1 LGKSHKVP
9 TNPVIEQGN
18 DSFHPIIRSIF
29 AARMPTSHI
38 MRYGRAASSV
48 NLRDPY
54 TSQMKARFEDAWRAD
69 PIIRETIERKVM
81 FILGKRTKTSL
92 DIAEEFPA
100 EEQRKKAVEAVMSN
114 QEYQKAKAAIDETN
128 RRVKFH
134 QRLRAAIV
142 QCKVAGRSA
151 LFIEKFEGGR
161 PADLKVLN
169 SFKLGQVKIDEDTWH
184 FKSVQYSDYAS
195 KEDLMAEDLLYFTNL
210 DYHVSPNT
218 LHYGYSEI
226 EGVAHVSECN
236 RMIDEMD
243 LKEINRSLWAG
254 FGLIRFKTKNEAE
267 MEAFIS
273 KFDPAIWT
281 AINQDVDIEVRQIA
295 HDLEKLVMERTENDK
310 RIIRA
315 LGVPLF
321 LMGYEDIPT
330 RATAHEVLLGW
341 RESVLEDQR
350 TWLRD
355 MLEPQWYDTLLMQEL
370 NIKDI
375 SEIKVKVKQ
384 EFEDITFETFKD
396 KADALLPLYSEGILP
411 LDKLLKMLDME
422 DIIQEVQANKEKLK
436 QERLKQQPQ
445 PDDRPS
451 STE

>member
-1 LGKSHKVP
+1 
-9 TNPVIEQGN
+9 
-18 DSFHPIIRSIF
+18 
-29 AARMPTSHI
+29 MPTSHV
-38 MRYGRAASSV
+38 MRNARSASSV

-54 TSQMKARFEDAWRAD
+54 NSQMKARFEDAWRAD

-81 FILGKRTKTSL
+81 FILGKRTKTAL
-92 DIAEEFPA
+92 DIAEEFPV
-100 EEQRKKAVEAVMSN
+100 EDLRKKALEAVMSK
-114 QEYQKAKAAIDETN
+114 QEYQKAKAAIDMTN
-128 RRVKFH
+128 RQVKFH
-134 QRLRAAIV
+134 QRLRATVV

-169 SFKLGQVKIDEDTWH
+169 AFKLGQVRIDEDTWR

-195 KEDLMAEDLLYFTNL
+195 KEDLLAEDLLYFTNL

-226 EGVAHVSECN
+226 EGVAHISECN

-254 FGLIRFKTKNEAE
+254 FGLIKFKTKNDAE
-267 MEAFIS
+267 MESFIS

-281 AINQDVDIEVRQIA
+281 AINQDVDIEVHQIA
-295 HDLEKLVMERTENDK
+295 HDLEKLVSERTENDK

-321 LMGYEDIPT
+321 LMGYEDVPT

-370 NIKDI
+370 NVKDI

-384 EFEDITFETFKD
+384 VFEDITFESLKD
-396 KADALLPLYSEGILP
+396 KADALLPLYKAGIIP

-422 DIIQEVQANKEKLK
+422 DIVDEAQVKRK
-436 QERLKQQPQ
+436 ERLKNQEMRLDPRQQPENSNPLTQ
-445 PDDRPS
+445 
-451 STE
+451 